1 MVKVKRPVL
10 VKMVLTERLRKQ
22 FLHDYQRMIDKY
34 KLEIEQ
40 LEFQSKKMLQ
50 DAVKKG
56 PEAHKLVY
64 GRLQQEEKSRQ
75 DKIKQYTHMISQLQL
90 LPDGS
95 EMLHS
100 ELESEVEVR
109 VGDQW
114 DKLMGKTEIIVHDGV
129 IVEIRENGVKE

>member
-1 MVKVKRPVL
+1 MIKVKRPVL
-10 VKMVLTERLRKQ
+10 VKMIVTERLRKQ
-22 FLHDYQRMIDKY
+22 FLNDYQRMIDKY

-40 LEFQSKKMLQ
+40 LQFQSKKMLQ

-64 GRLQQEEKSRQ
+64 ERLQKEETSRK
-75 DKIKQYTHMISQLQL
+75 DKIKQYTDLISQLAL

-95 EMLHS
+95 EMAHS
-100 ELESEVEVR
+100 QLESEVEVR
-109 VGDQW
+109 VGDHW

-129 IVEIRENGVKE
+129 VVEIREKGVEK